1 MPIYNLSE
9 RKIKHAAPGT
19 YADGGGLT
27 LRVSK
32 NHQKRW
38 SLRFTYNRVQHE
50 MGLGSLRDL
59 NLEQARAISGKYRAM
74 AKEGIDPRIARA
86 QERKKNRQAAENI
99 KKHLATIP
107 TFTAAAARH
116 IRTHRHSWYNHKHA
130 KQWIRTLKTYACPL
144 IGHKPIHMITTQDII
159 AILKPIWLS
168 KTETAKRVRARI
180 ENILDATF
188 AVHGLH
194 DAMNPARWHHHL
206 DNILPKPGKIK
217 TVKHHPAV
225 PYAQVTPFMVRL
237 ATKRGTSALALQF
250 LILNASRTS
259 EVINA
264 TWDEIDLDQE
274 TWTIPKERM
283 KNQLR
288 EHRVPLSRQAIDL
301 LKALPRIKD
310 NPYLF
315 PGARKGRPI
324 SNMALLQLMRKM
336 GHGTKGKKGHY
347 VPHGFRSSFRDWASE
362 VAHYPS
368 EVAEMALAHTIKNQV
383 EAAYRRGDLFDK
395 RRGLMQ
401 AWANYLEQTQL
412 DLALDKQQRLTPQQ
426 KKAME
431 SIMLKLG
438 SMTEAQVDR
447 MWEKLQQEASPH
459 RGGLDSR

>member
-1 MPIYNLSE
+1 M
-9 RKIKHAAPGT
+9 
-19 YADGGGLT
+19 
-27 LRVSK
+27 
-32 NHQKRW
+32 
-38 SLRFTYNRVQHE
+38 
-50 MGLGSLRDL
+50 
-59 NLEQARAISGKYRAM
+59 
-74 AKEGIDPRIARA
+74 
-86 QERKKNRQAAENI
+86 
-99 KKHLATIP
+99 
-107 TFTAAAARH
+107 
-116 IRTHRHSWYNHKHA
+116 
-130 KQWIRTLKTYACPL
+130 
-144 IGHKPIHMITTQDII
+144 
-159 AILKPIWLS
+159 
-168 KTETAKRVRARI
+168 
-180 ENILDATF
+180 
-188 AVHGLH
+188 
-194 DAMNPARWHHHL
+194 
-206 DNILPKPGKIK
+206 
-217 TVKHHPAV
+217 
-225 PYAQVTPFMVRL
+225 
-237 ATKRGTSALALQF
+237 
-250 LILNASRTS
+250 
-259 EVINA
+259 INA

-288 EHRVPLSRQAIDL
+288 EHRIPLSRQAIDL

-336 GHGTKGKKGHY
+336 GYGTQGKKGHY

-412 DLALDKQQRLTPQQ
+412 DLALYEQQRLTPQQ